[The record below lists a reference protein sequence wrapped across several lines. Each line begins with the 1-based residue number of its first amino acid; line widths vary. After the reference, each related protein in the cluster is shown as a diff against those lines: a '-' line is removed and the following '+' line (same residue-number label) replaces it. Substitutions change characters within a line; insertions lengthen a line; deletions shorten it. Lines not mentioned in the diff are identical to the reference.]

1 MIDLS
6 LLQDF
11 ITEANEHL
19 EEMESSLLR
28 LEKEPDANGIMNDI
42 FRAIHTIK
50 GASQFVGLARI
61 SALAH
66 TMENLLDLLRQGEKE
81 LNQEITDTLIATKDR
96 LTSLTHELELHQT
109 EESGIE
115 DLLAR
120 ILALSATDQPGVAA
134 AGEIV
139 AAEPAPPPGL
149 AEALEEALNTSILD
163 GELSGATLG
172 ADLDTAILGDDLD
185 PAIRADDLDT
195 SILGDGLDSS
205 FLGADLDT
213 SMLDD
218 DLDTSMLDDTPPGA
232 DQGDGATAAMP
243 AGTLDDELIR
253 SELAEETDDE
263 ELNEIFIQQT
273 RNNFALLGELVG
285 KLADPDTGAEFLER
299 GKACLAN
306 LRSSANYM
314 GYANLLG
321 RYDIWQAELAAA
333 AAAKAAGQEIS
344 FAFMTDHLQH
354 LCRICPQLA
363 EPAASA
369 AGAATDASA
378 RPDSGATVGLLSDL
392 EADAIRSE
400 ISEEVYDDELFGIFL
415 KQVATSIGAIRR
427 GLAESAASA
436 DKSAFL
442 AQCGQVL
449 TSLKSAANYMGYK
462 HLLALYEQW
471 RTAVA
476 AAEPTS
482 DIDFIA
488 DYLEQMAV
496 FFPNLTELLPPA
508 AAADIFAEPE
518 GRPVLGEAPG
528 ASDQAN
534 DEQLFAALSGS
545 VDAAMAD
552 VKLSGVA
559 PLHNILEEM
568 LFTDEDEVPVAPEK
582 KSGPVAKPKAK
593 MTPAKAKPAPE
604 EPETTAAAEPEDAD
618 AERRRRERRQE
629 ERRQEPVERTY
640 KQSIRVDSDKID
652 SLMNQ
657 VGELVVSR
665 AYFAQIYNYLKEL
678 QRVMKEENGLDAKEL
693 KPIRELA
700 FKLGEATVGLG
711 RVSNELQEGVM
722 KIRMLPV
729 SQLFNRYPRLV
740 RDLVHKSDKKVEL
753 VVRGEDTEL
762 DKMVI
767 EEISDPLIHI
777 IRNAVD
783 HGLETPAERK
793 KAGKPET
800 GTLTLE
806 AFHESNH
813 IVIEITDDGR
823 GIDIEKVK
831 LKAHEKGLISRDEL
845 SRLSDAEARRFIM
858 MPGFSTADTPTETSG
873 RGVGMDVIKTNIE
886 KLNGTVEVDSQF
898 GIQTMIRIKIPLT
911 LAIIQALMV
920 RVGDEMFTIP
930 LSVVEETLR
939 IFEHE
944 TSTIEGVEVIHMRNT
959 TMPIFR
965 LADIFGVEGG
975 GQDASR
981 SFVVIVTTGMQ
992 EIGLVVDELIGQE
1005 EVVIKPLVDY
1015 LRGKSGFSGATIIGD
1030 GRISLILDV
1039 YELVKMTSEKQ
1050 IARTRQQTQNR
1061 KDKTKVIKSR
1071 KVGQKQPAARAAT
1084 IH

>member
-28 LEKEPDANGIMNDI
+28 LEKDPDDNGIMNDI

-50 GASQFVGLARI
+50 GASQFVGLPRI
-61 SALAH
+61 SELAH
-66 TMENLLDLLRQGEKE
+66 KMENLLDLLRQGEKA
-81 LNQEITDTLIATKDR
+81 LNQEITDTLIDTKDR
-96 LTSLTHELELHQT
+96 LTSLTHELELNQE
-109 EESGIE
+109 EESNIE
-115 DLLAR
+115 DLLER
-120 ILALSATDQPGVAA
+120 ILALSAMGAPEAQA
-134 AGEIV
+134 
-139 AAEPAPPPGL
+139 APPEPPAAPGL
-149 AEALEEALNTSILD
+149 ADALEEALNTAMLDDDLDNSIL
-163 GELSGATLG
+163 A
-172 ADLDTAILGDDLD
+172 ADLDTSILG
-185 PAIRADDLDT
+185 DDLDT
-195 SILGDGLDSS
+195 SILGDDLDSDILGAGLDMARPGDS
-205 FLGADLDT
+205 LPDRDHEDGETADPLT
-213 SMLDD
+213 ENL
-218 DLDTSMLDDTPPGA
+218 
-232 DQGDGATAAMP
+232 AA
-243 AGTLDDELIR
+243 ELIR
-253 SELAEETDDE
+253 NELAEETDDE

-273 RNNFALLGELVG
+273 RNNFALLRELVS
-285 KLADPDTGAEFLER
+285 KLAGPDTGSEFLGR
-299 GKACLAN
+299 CASCLAN

-314 GYANLLG
+314 GYANLMG
-321 RYDIWQAELAAA
+321 RYDTWLAELAAA
-333 AAAKAAGQEIS
+333 EDEIAAGKEVS
-344 FAFMTDHLQH
+344 FAFVTDHLERI
-354 LCRICPQLA
+354 CRICPQLSG
-363 EPAASA
+363 PAWPAPGTASERQDF
-369 AGAATDASA
+369 T
-378 RPDSGATVGLLSDL
+378 
-392 EADAIRSE
+392 EALGPIGDIDEEAIRAE
-400 ISEEVYDDELFGIFL
+400 ISEEVYDDELFGIFI
-415 KQVATSIGAIRR
+415 KQVSTNIAAIRQA
-427 GLAESAASA
+427 LAEAAGSE
-436 DKSAFL
+436 DKSAFF
-442 AQCGQVL
+442 AQCERIL
-449 TSLKSAANYMGYK
+449 TNLKSSANYMGYK
-462 HLLALYEQW
+462 NLLGLYEKW

-476 AAEPTS
+476 AAGDTG
-482 DIDFIA
+482 DTGFIDG
-488 DYLEQMAV
+488 YLARLTV
-496 FFPNLTELLPPA
+496 FFPDLPEPVLGRDG
-508 AAADIFAEPE
+508 ADIFADPAEPS
-518 GRPVLGEAPG
+518 PVGDTAR
-528 ASDQAN
+528 Q
-534 DEQLFAALSGS
+534 DEQADDDELFAALSGS
-545 VDAAMAD
+545 VDSAMAE
-552 VKLSGVA
+552 VNHSGVA
-559 PLHNILEEM
+559 PLHGILEEM
-568 LFTDEDEVPVAPEK
+568 LFADEDEVPAAPEEK
-582 KSGPVAKPKAK
+582 PAPLAKPKLKKKPSQGKPAGAESVAPAT
-593 MTPAKAKPAPE
+593 MPAKSAKSAD
-604 EPETTAAAEPEDAD
+604 AAAEPGDDD
-618 AERRRRERRQE
+618 AESRSRERRQE
-629 ERRQEPVERTY
+629 PGERTY

-678 QRVMKEENGLDAKEL
+678 QRVMKEENGLDAKAL

-800 GTLTLE
+800 GTLILE

-831 LKAHEKGLISRDEL
+831 RKAHDKGLISRDEL
-845 SRLSDAEARRFIM
+845 SRISDAEARRFIM

-898 GIQTMIRIKIPLT
+898 GVQTRIRIKIPLT

-939 IFEHE
+939 IFEYE

-965 LADIFGVEGG
+965 LADIFGVEGA

-1015 LRGKSGFSGATIIGD
+1015 LRGESGFSGATIIGD

-1050 IARTRQQTQNR
+1050 IERTRQQTLSR
-1061 KDKTKVIKSR
+1061 KGATKVIKSKKGR
-1071 KVGQKQPAARAAT
+1071 RDQPAASAAT